1 MATFA
6 LPSTAIDDSPTEM
19 GFNPIA
25 PATVY
30 ISATQ
35 PVSII
40 ASSIAAD
47 GSTGDRYLVLPTTL
61 LQKNYVVAG
70 RSLING
76 QQSSSVHMVYIIVT
90 QDGTEISTSILGLN
104 GVSTRPMNAG
114 EMLKYTADDHYT
126 IAINSSKPVALV
138 AGTTCFA
145 YADGRCDHQAYMPL
159 PVPDT
164 CSNPGDQ
171 LYLLADINGNNNN
184 YFVGSTYDCNIQY
197 DYDSMSP
204 SGGGS
209 GRLNPIEPVQLFNSS
224 ISPEQN
230 PQSTHTITTSTNP
243 LQITRLGQNPTPQ
256 GVYLV
261 TVPSVTQYVTG
272 TVFFTAFGRTNS
284 IQVIGDTA
292 AQQSA
297 LLNGQA
303 AALGFWQPYSNVDGY
318 SITHVPVDPG
328 QLHNFTASGKFVITV
343 YGQGGG
349 MSYAYLPAVNAPSYV
364 SSSSTSSTTST
375 TTTTSVPSSTPT
387 VTTTFSSSSTSA
399 PSPPT
404 ATEGVEF
411 WTMFIP
417 NKGGYCNT
425 NASMTFF
432 NKNQQGVTVN
442 ITYNNNTM
450 TSPVIMTTVQIFV
463 QAASMYTFP
472 FPTTSLEPTDN
483 VPLFNEAPGAT
494 VYITS
499 TLPISIVASSYSLD
513 GSSGDRFLVLPT
525 TLLQNNY
532 VVAGKNQA
540 NLGIPGSTQVAYII
554 VTQNDTNVTAT
565 LLGKDASANQARSDF
580 GLSSGTIIKFV
591 SINQYT
597 VVVSSS
603 KPVAM
608 VVGSN
613 CFMFTN
619 GICDHQA
626 HMPLPVPS
634 SCTFPGNDRHL
645 LNNFN
650 SSTNNYFIAST
661 FNCDIP
667 FDYDTNLESG
677 GGTGRLTPN
686 QPVMMTDFTLP
697 GQNNA
702 DTHIVNSDT
711 NPLLITQMGNSK
723 TGTYLVYVPAIEQF
737 VSGTVLFA
745 AFDSTVQMQVI
756 ADKTTENGGA
766 LLDGKGFPGSWIQFP
781 GADGYFIT
789 NVPLTQ
795 GLHSFSSNGKFL
807 ITIYGST
814 QTSEYAY
821 LPAMS
826 APLFL
831 HFNYNFHFCLFF
843 NFNYYFNYYHYYNY
857 FTFYSYFY
865 SYFYFYFYFNIHFNF
880 NSYVFF
886 YINIHFYFNLNFYVN
901 VNVTYNNLTFQS
913 KLTDFVTV
921 PGMSTVTRYFPQDSL
936 DTTVYSEPADDGF
949 NFVPESS
956 FRIQS
961 NAPISV
967 FATST
972 SLDGS
977 SGDTYL
983 VLPTTMLQTTYV
995 VAGADQVNL
1004 SNYGS
1009 RHVVYFIATQDST
1022 EFHVTMMRNGAVSQG
1037 FEEFDAGGMCSFIT
1051 AGAYTVI
1058 VTTTKPIAVVVGTD
1072 CFSYAEGACDHQAY
1086 MPQPL
1091 PVDCYTTDG
1100 SFFDSHPVPNQL
1112 PRTNKYFVA
1121 SIYGCNT
1128 TYDYTTGT
1136 CPINCG
1142 SGLLT
1147 SGQPVG
1153 FTDFSLPSNQSF
1165 YVTSASNPLLV
1176 TRQGKNALHGAYL
1189 LDVPSMSQFV
1199 TGSVQF
1205 FAFGSNCSL
1214 QVVAFLSN
1222 GQALLDGQPF
1232 GANWTLF
1239 SDSMNVQI
1247 GIATFPITPG
1257 QHTFS
1262 MDGGSF
1268 FIEVYGSFSGISSYA
1283 YLPAIN
1289 APNYGNE

>member
-1 MATFA
+1 
-6 LPSTAIDDSPTEM
+6 
-19 GFNPIA
+19 
-25 PATVY
+25 
-30 ISATQ
+30 
-35 PVSII
+35 
-40 ASSIAAD
+40 
-47 GSTGDRYLVLPTTL
+47 
-61 LQKNYVVAG
+61 
-70 RSLING
+70 
-76 QQSSSVHMVYIIVT
+76 
-90 QDGTEISTSILGLN
+90 
-104 GVSTRPMNAG
+104 
-114 EMLKYTADDHYT
+114 
-126 IAINSSKPVALV
+126 
-138 AGTTCFA
+138 
-145 YADGRCDHQAYMPL
+145 
-159 PVPDT
+159 
-164 CSNPGDQ
+164 
-171 LYLLADINGNNNN
+171 
-184 YFVGSTYDCNIQY
+184 
-197 DYDSMSP
+197 
-204 SGGGS
+204 
-209 GRLNPIEPVQLFNSS
+209 
-224 ISPEQN
+224 
-230 PQSTHTITTSTNP
+230 
-243 LQITRLGQNPTPQ
+243 
-256 GVYLV
+256 
-261 TVPSVTQYVTG
+261 
-272 TVFFTAFGRTNS
+272 
-284 IQVIGDTA
+284 
-292 AQQSA
+292 
-297 LLNGQA
+297 
-303 AALGFWQPYSNVDGY
+303 
-318 SITHVPVDPG
+318 
-328 QLHNFTASGKFVITV
+328 
-343 YGQGGG
+343 
-349 MSYAYLPAVNAPSYV
+349 
-364 SSSSTSSTTST
+364 
-375 TTTTSVPSSTPT
+375 
-387 VTTTFSSSSTSA
+387 
-399 PSPPT
+399 
-404 ATEGVEF
+404 
-411 WTMFIP
+411 MFIP
-417 NKGGYCNT
+417 NKGGYRNT

-450 TSPVIMTTVQIFV
+450 TYPVIMTTVQIFV

-483 VPLFNEAPGAT
+483 EPVFNEAPGAT

-513 GSSGDRFLVLPT
+513 GLSGDRFLVLPT

-532 VVAGKNQA
+532 VVAGTNQA
-540 NLGIPGSTQVAYII
+540 NAGTSSSRQVAYII
-554 VTQNDTNVTAT
+554 ATQNNTNITAT
-565 LLGKDASANQARSDF
+565 LLGNGESANKVYSVF
-580 GLSSGTIIKFV
+580 GAPSGTIIKFV

-645 LNNFN
+645 FNNFN
-650 SSTNNYFIAST
+650 STINNYFIAST
-661 FNCDIP
+661 FGCDIP

-697 GQNNA
+697 GQNIA

-723 TGTYLVYVPAIEQF
+723 IGTYLLYAPAIEQF

-745 AFDSTVQMQVI
+745 AFDSAAQMQVI

-789 NVPLTQ
+789 
-795 GLHSFSSNGKFL
+795 K
-807 ITIYGST
+807 
-814 QTSEYAY
+814 
-821 LPAMS
+821 
-826 APLFL
+826 LFL
-831 HFNYNFHFCLFF
+831 HFNFHFCLFF
-843 NFNYYFNYYHYYNY
+843 NFNFNYYFYYYHYYNY
-857 FTFYSYFY
+857 FHFYFNSYFNFNYYYINFYS
-865 SYFYFYFYFNIHFNF
+865 SFYFYFY
-880 NSYVFF
+880 SYSYYYSCFYF
-886 YINIHFYFNLNFYVN
+886 YINIHFYFYFYFNLNFYVN

-949 NFVPESS
+949 NYVPESS

-983 VLPTTMLQTTYV
+983 VLPTTMLKTTYV

-1091 PVDCYTTDG
+1091 PLDCYTVDG

-1128 TYDYTTGT
+1128 TYDYTTDT

-1147 SGQPVG
+1147 SGQPVA
-1153 FTDFSLPSNQSF
+1153 FTEFSLPSNQSF

-1268 FIEVYGSFSGISSYA
+1268 FIEVYGSFSGMSSYA